1 MLNRKIMVSVTEV
14 SGDLHAANLVQAV
27 KKIDPRVEFV
37 GIGGEKMERAGVEI
51 RAKTVHMGTVGVI
64 EGVKYYFSFLKIA
77 SKVKRLLKEE
87 RPDLVI
93 LVDSRDFNLRLA
105 RWAKKLAI
113 PTLYYIVPPLWAWND
128 WQIKRAAR
136 NITRIIAIFSFE
148 AEVYRKAG
156 ANVSFVGYPLVGLVK
171 PSMSKEETLQ
181 EFSLDGERPIIG
193 LFPGSRGHEITRL
206 LPLMLKAASKL
217 DKKLKGVQFLLAEAS
232 SVFRDKIARIVRESK
247 IPIKFVSGD
256 SYNLMNISDLL
267 IITSGTATLEA
278 SLLGTPMIIVYKTSL
293 STWLIGQ
300 ILIKLPYI
308 GLPNIVARKR
318 IVPELVGFKLTAN
331 RLANTALDLL
341 QSKEKLEQ
349 IRIELRKVAQKLGRP
364 GAVDRAAK
372 IVIETVNSGEGE
384 I

>member
-64 EGVKYYFSFLKIA
+64 EGVKYYSSFLKIA